1 MARPRSGG
9 LSGIVRWLSR
19 AVIGAGLAALAAAP
33 MVLRPEDVP
42 AAFAP
47 WAPLDPA
54 AAPNFVTP
62 FKLVRTGRDW
72 AACRAA
78 LMRGGAQATS
88 VGDRTASAQCHMRGA
103 VRLDRLSHARL
114 APEATR
120 CAIALR
126 LLMWERHALQP
137 AAREILGTAV
147 ARIDHFGSYSCRPIR
162 SHRGPTGRMSEHA
175 TANAFDISGFVL
187 SDGRRISLRRGWDG
201 KSGEAAFLRRA
212 RDGLCDYFRVV
223 LSPDYNALHADHL
236 HVDQGLFL
244 SCR

>member
-1 MARPRSGG
+1 MLRF
-9 LSGIVRWLSR
+9 LIVL
-19 AVIGAGLAALAAAP
+19 LLAAP

-42 AAFAP
+42 APYAP
-47 WAPLDPA
+47 WHPLDPV
-54 AAPNFVTP
+54 AAPSFVTP
-62 FKLVRTGRDW
+62 LKLIRTGRDRE
-72 AACRAA
+72 ACRAA
-78 LMRGGAQATS
+78 LTKGGADAPTI
-88 VGDRTASAQCHMRGA
+88 GDRTTSAACHMRGA
-103 VRLDRLSHARL
+103 VRLGRLSHAGM

-137 AAREILGTAV
+137 AARDILGTTV

-162 SHRGPTGRMSEHA
+162 NHRGPTGRMSEHA

-187 SDGRRISLRRGWDG
+187 ADGRRISLRRGWDG
-201 KSGEAAFLRRA
+201 PSDEAAFLRRA

-223 LSPDYNALHADHL
+223 LSPDYNALHADHF